1 MSKLMKINGNP
12 GSATL
17 KRQNSTNKHQSSHKS
32 CHSSILDQISE
43 NKFKTEMVMNPKM
56 LLKKVKEPSTHLD
69 VQR

>member
-17 KRQNSTNKHQSSHKS
+17 KRQNSNKQQSSHKS
-32 CHSSILDQISE
+32 CHSSIMDQISE
-43 NKFKTEMVMNPKM
+43 NKFKTEMVMNPKL
-56 LLKKVKEPSTHLD
+56 LLKRVKEPSAHLD